1 MDDSM
6 DAGSRLADRRTFI
19 KRAAATGALAW
30 TAPLVLARPAS
41 ANPAVCTPAGL
52 PSVEQGAPVPSF
64 TCSGNGGNRTIS
76 YRIEFP
82 APQVTCPVG
91 GVPVVTFVSCTSNNG
106 LGSCQENNDGTVTWT
121 YPSPGRGS
129 DAIADLTLVRSV
141 TCGTG
146 CAVTCTTNATV
157 DFDVQD
163 NGNCLITT
171 QVTSNITT
179 CVPA

>member
-1 MDDSM
+1 MDDLM

-30 TAPLVLARPAS
+30 TAPLVLAQPAS

-91 GVPVVTFVSCTSNNG
+91 GVAEVTQVSCASN
-106 LGSCQENNDGTVTWT
+106 LGSCQENPDGSSTWT
-121 YPSPGRGS
+121 FDSPGRGS
-129 DAIADLTLVRSV
+129 DATVDLTLVRSV

-163 NGNCLITT
+163 NGNCRITT
-171 QVTSNITT
+171 QVTSNMTT